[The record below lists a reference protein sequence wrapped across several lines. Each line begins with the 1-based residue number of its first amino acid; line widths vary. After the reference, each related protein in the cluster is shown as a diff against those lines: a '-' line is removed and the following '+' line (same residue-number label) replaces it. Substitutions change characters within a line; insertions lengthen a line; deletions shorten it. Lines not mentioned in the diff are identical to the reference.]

1 MIRHLLKWDPKCRW
15 IMLKFK
21 FKKKYS
27 FAIHAY
33 ICNCF
38 VLFFNNYMLYK
49 LCINLIDSHY
59 LCVKYV
65 KEKPKKKRHK
75 QDRRQ
80 NEYLWFNQFQ
90 SGQVDF
96 FYTTYCTFIN
106 IRWFPIFVDFVVEL
120 THKIQC
126 SLERNI

>member
-1 MIRHLLKWDPKCRW
+1 
-15 IMLKFK
+15 
-21 FKKKYS
+21 
-27 FAIHAY
+27 
-33 ICNCF
+33 
-38 VLFFNNYMLYK
+38 MLYK

-59 LCVKYV
+59 LYVKYV

-80 NEYLWFNQFQ
+80 NEYLWFNQCQ

>member
-1 MIRHLLKWDPKCRW
+1 
-15 IMLKFK
+15 MLKFK

-80 NEYLWFNQFQ
+80 NEYL
-90 SGQVDF
+90 
-96 FYTTYCTFIN
+96 
-106 IRWFPIFVDFVVEL
+106 
-120 THKIQC
+120 
-126 SLERNI
+126 